1 VEKKP
6 ERLRESSKQPTKVDF
21 CLGSSKKITEVAF
34 CFHLE
39 SSSQNIDDFIMIPGP
54 LFAAASPGI
63 LQRGGIAKS
72 RVESQYSPSLL

>member
-1 VEKKP
+1 VCGEEAGGVEGIQQANCKGWFLFGNPARKSQ
-6 ERLRESSKQPTKVDF
+6 RLP
-21 CLGSSKKITEVAF
+21 F

-39 SSSQNIDDFIMIPGP
+39 SSNQNIDDFIMLVSCSISGP

-72 RVESQYSPSLL
+72 RE